1 MSQPPLL
8 QIHDVSRTDTST
20 GKHLLK
26 SASLLIHAGD
36 RIGLVGNSGS
46 GKSTFLRA
54 MAMLDRCT
62 GEWIFKGNTITKDD
76 IPAYRRT
83 VIYLSQRPFFTT
95 GTVEENL
102 RLPFLFK
109 SAEAG
114 ARDSFQRDLAASTM
128 QTLGLSPQILNQPA
142 ESLSGGEQQMVS
154 LIRALLLDPQILLLD
169 EPTAALDSDAKLRF
183 EERILKWHRESNAGN
198 EDGRAFLW
206 TSHDPNQVDRLTDQT
221 LTMQQGEL
229 ILPTG
234 PNSENQSANKSNQ
247 QANGVG

>member
-8 QIHDVSRTDTST
+8 QIHNVSRTDTST

-62 GEWIFKGNTITKDD
+62 GEWIFNGNAITKDD

-114 ARDSFQRDLAASTM
+114 AHNSFQRDLAASTM

-234 PNSENQSANKSNQ
+234 PNSENQSADKSNQ

>member
-1 MSQPPLL
+1 
-8 QIHDVSRTDTST
+8 
-20 GKHLLK
+20 
-26 SASLLIHAGD
+26 
-36 RIGLVGNSGS
+36 
-46 GKSTFLRA
+46 
-54 MAMLDRCT
+54 
-62 GEWIFKGNTITKDD
+62 
-76 IPAYRRT
+76 
-83 VIYLSQRPFFTT
+83 
-95 GTVEENL
+95 
-102 RLPFLFK
+102 
-109 SAEAG
+109 
-114 ARDSFQRDLAASTM
+114 
-128 QTLGLSPQILNQPA
+128 
-142 ESLSGGEQQMVS
+142 MVS
-154 LIRALLLDPQILLLD
+154 LIRAILLDPQILLLD